1 MLPRG
6 WRFSGRRGA
15 FTLIEL
21 LVVIAIIAVLIG
33 LLLPAVQ
40 KVREA
45 ANRAKCTNNLKQYGL
60 ACHNYHNVYNLF
72 PPGGR
77 RLPHLSTVG
86 DKGGWQL
93 YLLPFLEQENLWKLV
108 PADLNVP
115 GVDSIQE
122 FRQNAGGRTPPLPT
136 ARCPSDSAW
145 RDHPEAT
152 NYVGC
157 YGPGCIGSPSGCPA
171 PFEHY
176 CSQTNNSFGW
186 GYPGP
191 SDQDSTDP
199 NHVRGM
205 FNREGAPINIA
216 GVTDGTS
223 NTLLV
228 GETLPAEN
236 KDMETTDRGWASYFG
251 NSSCT
256 TIIPLN
262 YQVLPGTS
270 CTDDGTHYLGN
281 WGVSMGFKSRHPGGV
296 HFAFADGS
304 VHFLSQTISHETYQK
319 LGCRNDGQVIPAGD
333 Y

>member
-1 MLPRG
+1 MLPRPA
-6 WRFSGRRGA
+6 RFPGRHAA

-60 ACHNYHNVYNLF
+60 ACHNYHDTYKLF
-72 PPGGR
+72 PPGG
-77 RLPHLSTVG
+77 LNVPHVFNGG
-86 DKGGWQL
+86 DKGSWQL
-93 YLLPFLEQENLWKLV
+93 RVLPYLEEDNIWKLV
-108 PADLNVP
+108 PADTLGTA
-115 GVDSIQE
+115 GVDTIGR
-122 FRQNAGGRTPPLPT
+122 FKANAGGAIPKLPL
-136 ARCPSDSAW
+136 ARCPSDKNQSQVQY
-145 RDHPEAT
+145 T
-152 NYVGC
+152 NYAGSF
-157 YGPGCIGSPSGCPA
+157 GPGCIGSPSGCPA

-176 CSQTNNSFGW
+176 CNQTNNSFGW
-186 GYPGP
+186 DYPGP

-205 FNREGAPINIA
+205 FNRGGAPINIA

-223 NTLLV
+223 NTLLI
-228 GETLPAEN
+228 GETLPDETN
-236 KDMETTDRGWASYFG
+236 DMRTDKGWAGFYG

-262 YQVLPGTS
+262 YQILPGTS
-270 CTDDGTHYLGN
+270 CSNDPTHYLGN

-319 LGCRNDGQVIPAGD
+319 LGCRNDGQVISAGD